1 MIIVN
6 DQVWVAL
13 AKDDIGY
20 FDLCNSCIYNL
31 IFAVQGANTDFAIW
45 VLVEDLRVR
54 VAVDPFN
61 ILQTFDFTPTEKLE
75 AIQIDWKLESQH
87 LVIINE
93 QYFIMT
99 LHMKDRI
106 CDQVVWLMKNG
117 KLSKVYIM
125 DRYRETTQ
133 ICTALS
139 NDVDI
144 FLETLTTVNPEFENA
159 FISWCKQHWLHLSDF
174 DDLNVWG
181 RLDNKDSL
189 LSKIIKY

>member
-6 DQVWVAL
+6 DQIWVTL
-13 AKDDIGY
+13 AKYDIGD
-20 FDLCNSCIYNL
+20 FDLGDNCIYDL
-31 IFAVQGANTDFAIW
+31 VLAVQGANTDLTVW
-45 VLVEDLRVR
+45 VLVEDLRIR

-61 ILQTFDFTPTEKLE
+61 ILQTLYFTPTEKLE
-75 AIQIDWKLESQH
+75 TIQIDWKLKSQD

-93 QYFIMT
+93 QYFIMP

-106 CDQVVWLMKNG
+106 CDQVVRLVKCG

-125 DRYRETTQ
+125 ERYRETTQ

-144 FLETLTTVNPEFENA
+144 FLETLTTVNPEFEIA
-159 FISWCKQHWLHLSDF
+159 FISWCKQHWLHLSDV

-189 LSKIIKY
+189 LSQIVKY